1 MSTYYENTLHA
12 PTNAHMSFTY
22 TEMKRQE
29 LTYIFCVSFQSRL
42 LPPTLH
48 ITSYLVIA
56 DVLYT
61 ASVIIIVVG
70 HSTHRYGGRFIHHS
84 YGAVSGQIWLDD
96 VHCNGTETNLAQ
108 CRHNGWGIHDCAH
121 DKDVSVSCNTG
132 IITLLSAV
140 QNVV

>member
-1 MSTYYENTLHA
+1 MFFTSTKT
-12 PTNAHMSFTY
+12 
-22 TEMKRQE
+22 KRQE
-29 LTYIFCVSFQSRL
+29 RLFWRKFSSRL

-48 ITSYLVIA
+48 ITSYRVIA

-132 IITLLSAV
+132 IITNYNYYYKMFAV